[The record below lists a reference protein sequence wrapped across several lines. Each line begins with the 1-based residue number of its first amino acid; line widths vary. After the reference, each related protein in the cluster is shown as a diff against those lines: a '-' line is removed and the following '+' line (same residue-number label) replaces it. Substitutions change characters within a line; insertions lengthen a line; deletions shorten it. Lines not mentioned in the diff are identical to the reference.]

1 MSNKLY
7 DILKWVALILLPALG
22 TLYFTLAGIWGFPYG
37 EQIVGTITA
46 IDTFL
51 GVCLGIST
59 INYNNE
65 QNQLKQDEMEEE
77 DIEIVE
83 EEEE

>member
-65 QNQLKQDEMEEE
+65 QNQLKQDEMENEE
-77 DIEIVE
+77 IEIVE
-83 EEEE
+83 EEE